1 VPIKDNTNPPHAHV
15 CLISDQPI
23 PNLVPLLLEKPDKAL
38 LLVSPEMKAQADRL
52 KKIIQPRGIAVKT
65 REIASAYDFPAMQQT
80 CEKVIKGSPE
90 AELTLNVTGG
100 TKIAAL
106 AAFQAF
112 YRNNRRIIYL
122 DTANHRLLQLA
133 PENREQAIDVNL
145 VRVRDC
151 LALYGLNPLP
161 GNSPA
166 PVRRPGLSDLARLLI
181 TDSPLLSRLNN
192 AISRVGKN
200 PQYANLDLNELGPGA
215 DKLVPLLEG
224 CGVAGRTGPA
234 RLNISSPEKVF
245 FCHGGWL
252 EEYVYWCVKD
262 LALQGLDLAIN
273 VKVEWD
279 GKGSRP
285 TKNEF
290 DVLFTHA
297 NRLHLISC
305 KASNPE
311 RETASGTRATEALNE
326 LDTLADRAG
335 GLFGR
340 AMLVSARR
348 LSDYD
353 GERARKMKIQLV
365 EAEAVNCL
373 RDKLLGWVEER

>member
-1 VPIKDNTNPPHAHV
+1 MIKKNAVRRQTHL
-15 CLISDQPI
+15 CLVSDQPI
-23 PNLVPLLLEKPDKAL
+23 ANLVPLLLEKPDTAL

-52 KKIIQPRGIAVKT
+52 KMIIQPRGIAVEM
-65 REIASAYDFPAMQQT
+65 REIASAYDFPAMQQI
-80 CEKVIKGSPE
+80 CEEVVAGSPE
-90 AELTLNVTGG
+90 GELTLNVTGG

-112 YRNNRRIIYL
+112 YFNGRRIIYL
-122 DTANHRLLQLA
+122 DTANNRLLQLS
-133 PENREQAIDVNL
+133 PENREQGIEANL

-161 GNSPA
+161 GKSPA
-166 PVRRPGLSDLARLLI
+166 PVRRPGLHDLARLLI
-181 TDSPLLSRLNN
+181 ADSPLLGRLNN
-192 AISRVGKN
+192 ALSRCGKH
-200 PQYANLDLNELGPGA
+200 PQYANLDLNELGPES
-215 DKLVPLLEG
+215 DKLVSLLAG
-224 CGVAGRTGPA
+224 CGVAGRSGSA
-234 RLNISSPEKVF
+234 RLNIPSPEKVF
-245 FCHGGWL
+245 FCRGGWL

-262 LALQGLDLAIN
+262 LGLHGLDLAMN
-273 VKVEWD
+273 VTVEWD
-279 GKGSRP
+279 GKGRQP

-311 RETASGTRATEALNE
+311 RETQSGSRATEALNE

-353 GERARKMKIQLV
+353 RERARKMRIRLV
-365 EAEAVNCL
+365 EAEAVLHLDDEL
-373 RDKLLGWVEER
+373 RRWVVGS